1 MSLSY
6 NVNHTYSVQRSV
18 CYDSHHLF
26 LYIKQESNKN
36 LMCCIVYVVTHT
48 SLTLDY
54 YNLENGSVSEVA
66 YFNTSHCAVTFTID
80 IQKVCVCVSA

>member
-1 MSLSY
+1 MIVITCWY
-6 NVNHTYSVQRSV
+6 T
-18 CYDSHHLF
+18 
-26 LYIKQESNKN
+26 SNKN
-36 LMCCIVYVVTHT
+36 LMCCIVYMVTHT

-66 YFNTSHCAVTFTID
+66 YFNTSHCAVTFTIQ